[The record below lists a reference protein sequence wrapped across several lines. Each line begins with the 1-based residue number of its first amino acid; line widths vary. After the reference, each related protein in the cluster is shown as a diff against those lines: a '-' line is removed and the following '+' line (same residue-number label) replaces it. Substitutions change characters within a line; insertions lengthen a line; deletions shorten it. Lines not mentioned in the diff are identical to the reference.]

1 MEDLYF
7 NLSKEEFSKGRK
19 ILLWVISI
27 AATAVTLFV
36 IYLKFVMFDPN
47 ATLGLLIVLVGTT
60 AFFYLIAILATAKRK
75 EHFFKID
82 SELISYRYGLMFQ
95 KQHSYQ
101 WSDIK
106 EVYFPPHSK
115 KTAIILNNGKV
126 VGINLT
132 WIERNKS
139 RMIRKHIFYTAK
151 SKGLALYKTNYKK

>member
-19 ILLWVISI
+19 ILLWIISI

-36 IYLKFVMFDPN
+36 IYLRFVIFDPN
-47 ATLGLLIVLVGTT
+47 ATLGLLVVLAGTT
-60 AFFYLIAILATAKRK
+60 TFFYLIAILATAKRK
-75 EHFFKID
+75 EHFFKINN
-82 SELISYRYGLMFQ
+82 ELISYRYGLMFQ
-95 KQHSYQ
+95 KQQSYN

-115 KTAIILNNGKV
+115 KTALVLNDGKV
-126 VGINLT
+126 VIINLT
-132 WIERNKS
+132 WIENNKS

-151 SKGLALYKTNYKK
+151 SKGLTLHKTNYKK